1 MELSKTQK
9 TILGI
14 FTLLPFI
21 FFPIIFWKIF
31 QFILEMIALGD
42 REPDASDILVAIF
55 SFLFPIIVL
64 SMLSIALLIFYII
77 HAVSNKKLERIEQLL
92 WVLLFVFF
100 GIIAFPV
107 YWLVRIRNSEGNP

>member
-14 FTLLPFI
+14 FTLVPFV
-21 FFPIIFWKIF
+21 FFPVILWKVF
-31 QFILEMIALGD
+31 QFVLEMIALGE
-42 REPDASDILVAIF
+42 REPDASAIVVAVF
-55 SFLFPIIVL
+55 SFIFPIAVL

-77 HAVSNKKLERIEQLL
+77 HAVSNKKLERIEQLM

-107 YWLVRIRNSEGNP
+107 YWLVRIRNSDGNP